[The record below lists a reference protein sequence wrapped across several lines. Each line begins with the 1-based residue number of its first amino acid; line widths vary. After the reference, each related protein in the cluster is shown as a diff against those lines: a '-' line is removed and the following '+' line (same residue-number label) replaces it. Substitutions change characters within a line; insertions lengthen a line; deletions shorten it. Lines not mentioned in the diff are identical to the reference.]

1 MFQNLK
7 ALQQVNIDIY
17 ICYPSG
23 ARTQERIEKFNTA
36 VAQKTETCKRINLTL
51 GIRHKQPGRD
61 CFQFNALLNIN

>member
-1 MFQNLK
+1 MQGCGQTYGWFIVPVWDKMFQNLK

-36 VAQKTETCKRINLTL
+36 VAQKTETNESTQELI
-51 GIRHKQPGRD
+51 
-61 CFQFNALLNIN
+61 